1 MAHVDAAISKQRY
14 VLSVTFFHGS
24 YDVKTANRSPRAK
37 FPPSI
42 VFPLNS
48 TSAKTC
54 GPTLPPPSL
63 PGNFNPMNAQALS
76 ENNRSMFTANLGFQC
91 LMVSCCFYNFGKAK
105 NKHRPGDVL
114 YNQLIFPGKPWGRF
128 RLWLDHIKGVP
139 PKKWGASL
147 ELRKLLI
154 EFPKHM
160 IFELTGYH

>member
-1 MAHVDAAISKQRY
+1 VAHVDAAISKQRY

-76 ENNRSMFTANLGFQC
+76 ENNRSMFNRKPRIPMFDGFM
-91 LMVSCCFYNFGKAK
+91 LF
-105 NKHRPGDVL
+105 L
-114 YNQLIFPGKPWGRF
+114 
-128 RLWLDHIKGVP
+128 
-139 PKKWGASL
+139 
-147 ELRKLLI
+147 
-154 EFPKHM
+154 
-160 IFELTGYH
+160 